1 MAGLVMTVGSTAF
14 WKVTLSV
21 KKYLVEGWSV
31 INEKPSSS
39 IEVLNCSKM
48 SRSCPY
54 SIRCTVALFRNADRT
69 GANPPPLCRFGGVG
83 RGVGAGRFRL
93 DSHDF

>member
-31 INEKPSSS
+31 INEKPLS
-39 IEVLNCSKM
+39 IMDVLNCSKM
-48 SRSCPY
+48 SHSCPY
-54 SIRCTVALFRNADRT
+54 SIRCTVALFHNADRT
-69 GANPPPLCRFGGVG
+69 GRFGGVG
-83 RGVGAGRFRL
+83 RGMGAGRFRL